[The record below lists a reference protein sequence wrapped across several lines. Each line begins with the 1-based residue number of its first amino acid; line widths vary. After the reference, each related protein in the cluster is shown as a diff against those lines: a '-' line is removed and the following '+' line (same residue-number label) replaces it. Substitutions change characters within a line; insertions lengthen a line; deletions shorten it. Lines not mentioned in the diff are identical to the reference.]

1 MFAIIITIVIIAIVV
16 IVVIA
21 FTSDSGDAMLAF
33 NRHVPITNTSRLT
46 PRLRRLVEHR
56 RDRNFYRHHLQYSTV
71 DESGALYINGNGNF
85 NNYIVNNAF
94 GDYAGTD
101 LFQFE
106 KYYLETL
113 QVKFMQKAEKIM
125 NPTRLFSNDGNIFEG
140 LDTWNSAVHFG
151 IALHTLIG
159 YGVRFR
165 NPDDSL
171 YLNGNL
177 ADNLMTGVMLI
188 YNHLPFPAPVNQAP
202 WGNRTDWYHFSIT
215 MPECIQNT
223 CIVLRGFYN
232 LDPIVERILAFYL
245 PQPTFSMGWR
255 RTAGNAMRM
264 CLPYA
269 YGQLLRGFTKDQ
281 IKYETEVQYVLGL
294 ISFHLVAQGN
304 GIHYD
309 YVYFD
314 HTDVRAYGY
323 LINSFFTFDYY
334 NYLFGE
340 NTVNMEN
347 VRNSINVVG
356 SNQGYINPAL
366 ISRSGSNHSAVL
378 GHFMNY
384 TNGSFAADFS
394 KILTYRTDRFFGSVV
409 GNTDRVAYY
418 EADENNNLHAPL
430 WAMTRKIWAT
440 DGRIVQYRAG
450 MLGIE
455 SGIILNQSLL
465 GAVTVPTTGPSTSSF
480 IPTFAYTAICTTDNA
495 GVMIMHARFEELFLE
510 FHSYT
515 IYHKHGMIQLY
526 DKIKA
531 LNTMTSN
538 ARCVVLTR
546 DLTQNTNEPQ
556 WVSSSNAKT
565 FNRVTALHHNI
576 TNNPSL
582 SNFSLRNLDTIQM
595 QSLEQIISM
604 DNMNKGTGVVC
615 YGLVHADYATEQDG
629 TVIVR
634 VDNPPVITNNIIKS
648 TIESNSSRS
657 AFTIQTN
664 NGSVMCAIDFPYVV
678 LKDVD
683 SRQVTI
689 NNATNASRESH
700 RIAFSSISH
709 LVGQLSLNIH
719 SLKSS
724 TVNRNGDAFYFDDSH
739 GNQFRFTY

>member
-1 MFAIIITIVIIAIVV
+1 MMIAIIIGIVIVAIIIV
-16 IVVIA
+16 IVFA
-21 FTSDSGDAMLAF
+21 FSSGDSSDDTMLVFNNNRQFNTF
-33 NRHVPITNTSRLT
+33 NRVS
-46 PRLRRLVEHR
+46 PRLRRLMEHR
-56 RDRNFYRHHLQYSTV
+56 SRINRDYVRLQQQQQYAIAAN
-71 DESGALYINGNGNF
+71 ELGALYGNDG
-85 NNYIVNNAF
+85 
-94 GDYAGTD
+94 YAGSD
-101 LFQFE
+101 LYQFE
-106 KYYLETL
+106 KYYLDTL
-113 QVKFMQKAEKIM
+113 QTKFLQKAEKIM

-151 IALHTLIG
+151 TALHTLIG

-177 ADNLMTGVMLI
+177 AENLMTGVMLI
-188 YNHLPFPAPVNQAP
+188 YNHLPFPAPINQAP

-215 MPECIQNT
+215 MPECVQNT

-269 YGQLLRGFTKDQ
+269 YGQLLRGFTSAQ
-281 IKYETEVQYVLGL
+281 IKYETEVQYVLDL
-294 ISFHLVAQGN
+294 IRFHLVASGN

-309 YVYFD
+309 YTYFD

-340 NTVNMEN
+340 DTVNMLN
-347 VRNSINVVG
+347 VRNAINLVG
-356 SNQGYINPAL
+356 SNQGNINPAL

-378 GHFMNY
+378 GHFMTY

-430 WAMTRKIWAT
+430 WAMTRRIWAS
-440 DGRIVQYRAG
+440 DGRTVQYRAG

-480 IPTFAYTAICTTDNA
+480 MPTFAYTAICTTDNA
-495 GVMIMHARFEELFLE
+495 GVMIMHARFEELHLE

-515 IYHKHGMIQLY
+515 LYHKHGMIQLY

-565 FNRVTALHHNI
+565 FNRVTALHYNI
-576 TNNPSL
+576 ANNPSL
-582 SNFSLRNLDTIQM
+582 SNFSLRNLDSIQM
-595 QSLEQIISM
+595 QSLEQIVSM

-615 YGLVHADYATEQDG
+615 YGLVHADSVEHDS

-634 VDNPPVITNNIIKS
+634 VDNPPVIVNNIIKS
-648 TIESNSSRS
+648 TIESNGSRS

-700 RIAFSSISH
+700 RIAFSSVSH
-709 LVGQLSLNIH
+709 LVTQLSLNIH

-724 TVNRNGDAFYFDDSH
+724 TVNRNGDAFYFDDVH